1 MDEPDAGFG
10 ILQCRVAVQ
19 KAGVR
24 CFGHRVP
31 QESRGEDRIAENRA
45 DVVQESGMEIKVA
58 PADGHW
64 EWRLERSSAGQRA
77 SGVLWSAE
85 GAQREQQ
92 SLVGSAVN

>member
-1 MDEPDAGFG
+1 
-10 ILQCRVAVQ
+10 
-19 KAGVR
+19 
-24 CFGHRVP
+24 
-31 QESRGEDRIAENRA
+31 
-45 DVVQESGMEIKVA
+45 VVQESGMEIEVA
-58 PADGHW
+58 PVDGHW